1 MADFDIRVLGE
12 SWLLTPNNRA
22 ARKWCQSN
30 LTAGFRQDEDGYVV
44 DQEQLLMAMEE
55 FMGQKQSW
63 FGF

>member
-1 MADFDIRVLGE
+1 M
-12 SWLLTPNNRA
+12 TPNNRA

-30 LTAGFRQDEDGYVV
+30 LTADFRQDEDGYVV

-63 FGF
+63 FGY